1 MEGSGKQNVFT
12 TPIRKG
18 KKKKYAKLEEVI
30 DIMNAQIDNLSTA
43 QKKHD
48 ETLVEMRKIQ
58 AQLEKEQSLR
68 IEDAQYKVNSK
79 DQQYSKD
86 TQALSNRAP
95 FKGYSTMGSS
105 SRQKYDQAVKDYSD
119 LRHMLNTK
127 RQVYEEKE
135 TTEKGGADDDAQL
148 KVDHEK
154 EKSKEGPT
162 DMEKILETM
171 KEMNATIEEKL
182 EARLG
187 ILEAEKG
194 LKPIELTGPN
204 PKSHPGNPRWTCG
217 AHLQENYTKFSA

>member
-1 MEGSGKQNVFT
+1 
-12 TPIRKG
+12 
-18 KKKKYAKLEEVI
+18 
-30 DIMNAQIDNLSTA
+30 MNAQIDNLSTA

-68 IEDAQYKVNSK
+68 IEDAQYEVNSK
-79 DQQYSKD
+79 DQQHSKG

-135 TTEKGGADDDAQL
+135 TTEKGGADDDAQS

-154 EKSKEGPT
+154 EKSKEGLT

-171 KEMNATIEEKL
+171 KEMNAKIEEKL

-194 LKPIELTGPN
+194 LKPMELTLATTSSPFTKEILEFKLPRDFKQ
-204 PKSHPGNPRWTCG
+204 PKIRLYDGTTDPVDFLSDFALWMDVKEVGDAMKC
-217 AHLQENYTKFSA
+217 